1 MLAGVVAAGM
11 FNDGNVNPGRLKAP
25 TGMLAGVVAAGMFND
40 GNVNPGRLKAP
51 TVMLAGVVAAGMV
64 SDGSVIAGRLKAGTD
79 IPGICSGGR
88 VRSGVVILNC
98 RLPCPTPR

>member
-11 FNDGNVNPGRLKAP
+11 F
-25 TGMLAGVVAAGMFND
+25 
-40 GNVNPGRLKAP
+40 
-51 TVMLAGVVAAGMV
+51 

>member
-1 MLAGVVAAGM
+1 MFNDGNVNPGRLKAPKKKMAGVVAAGM
-11 FNDGNVNPGRLKAP
+11 FNDGNVNP
-25 TGMLAGVVAAGMFND
+25 
-40 GNVNPGRLKAP
+40 
-51 TVMLAGVVAAGMV
+51 
-64 SDGSVIAGRLKAGTD
+64 GRLKAGTD